1 MLPSPPLRLQDGNF
15 VLSINLLLVI
25 AKARLD
31 TILCA
36 KGTIPG
42 AAVERPPLLA
52 GIIEGTGA
60 IIHIASFVFSFAL
73 RDILVIPKACDLA
86 QAPPAAAR
94 RRL

>member
-60 IIHIASFVFSFAL
+60 IIHIASSLSL
-73 RDILVIPKACDLA
+73 RSPGHTSNTEGL
-86 QAPPAAAR
+86 
-94 RRL
+94 